1 MPEQIKSAD
10 RFLIRSINQSILLNL
25 VRGHA
30 PISRPQLAM
39 LSGLS
44 QATVIKITNNL
55 IDRHLILEEE
65 YAESTGGRRA
75 GLLEINPEG
84 AFAVGLMAQPTSLT
98 AVILNLNSDPV
109 YSQQWDIAMRDNYP
123 QAIDLVAQ
131 CLEELFSKSG
141 IPREKIIGVGLG
153 MGGLIDA
160 ENGCCVD
167 SWIMNWQNVEISRP
181 LEDRLRIPV
190 FLDNDINC
198 LAIYEKLFGQG
209 QPYHHFLVVAVGRG
223 VGLGIVINDDLYRGA
238 SGGAGEFGHTAV
250 TTEGRLCACGNSG
263 CLETYV
269 SDAGIVKNYLE
280 YVRSNTY
287 SLEMGVQELTT
298 HEVLGLA
305 RNGDEAAKAAF
316 HRAGILLGVSLAN
329 LVNIFNPECVVLS
342 GHNTDASI
350 LTGDL
355 LLEPM
360 HQAFKQHLFSQIGK
374 DLHFIVERRGF
385 ESWARGAGSL
395 VLRHFFA

>member
-1 MPEQIKSAD
+1 MQQQIKSAD

-25 VRGHA
+25 IRGHT
-30 PISRPQLAM
+30 PISRPQLAT

-44 QATVIKITNNL
+44 QATVIKITNSL
-55 IDRHLILEEE
+55 IDRHLILEKE

-84 AFAVGLMAQPTSLT
+84 GFAVGLMAQPTSLT
-98 AVILNLNSDPV
+98 AVILNLTSDPV

-316 HRAGILLGVSLAN
+316 HRAGRSEEHTSELQSQSN
-329 LVNIFNPECVVLS
+329 LVCR
-342 GHNTDASI
+342 
-350 LTGDL
+350 L
-355 LLEPM
+355 LLEKKKKKVDGEVSDVV
-360 HQAFKQHLFSQIGK
+360 HQ
-374 DLHFIVERRGF
+374 R
-385 ESWARGAGSL
+385 SL
-395 VLRHFFA
+395 RI